1 MVSSRHQEVVM
12 EMNSEMTE
20 LSLDHLASVSGGGP
34 GAPVGQPT
42 PPPPPPRTNN
52 GGSTTTDEDRKQ
64 SDALKGFQQ
73 MLQELP

>member
-1 MVSSRHQEVVM
+1 MVSARHQEVVM

-34 GAPVGQPT
+34 GAPAGQPA

-52 GGSTTTDEDRKQ
+52 GGSTTQDDRKQ
-64 SDALKGFQQ
+64 CDAVKAFEQL
-73 MLQELP
+73 LQEL